1 MGAGTLR
8 ITSVIAQPGD
18 VLRGCP
24 EQDGCTRNE
33 NVMECQRNIG
43 FFWDFS
49 ICSTETV
56 LLYTLQHVKI
66 RSARNRRISWAPALK
81 KRACVKYPK
90 CWDLQAI
97 FMLVGPSKL
106 IHAGF
111 RAVTSQ
117 PVDRW
122 RFHQIQDARSCRN
135 SASPSFPRRWRRGA
149 IDGRNFVV
157 ETNDLEVP
165 MGSPWGP
172 TGVPY
177 HHRIL

>member
-81 KRACVKYPK
+81 KKGLRQISKVLGFTG
-90 CWDLQAI
+90 DLHVSWTI
-97 FMLVGPSKL
+97 K
-106 IHAGF
+106 
-111 RAVTSQ
+111 
-117 PVDRW
+117 VDP
-122 RFHQIQDARSCRN
+122 CRV
-135 SASPSFPRRWRRGA
+135 S
-149 IDGRNFVV
+149 GRY
-157 ETNDLEVP
+157 L
-165 MGSPWGP
+165 P
-172 TGVPY
+172 TGGPMAVSSDP
-177 HHRIL
+177 RCSILQKLSISIISSKMAAWRHWW